1 MRHHRPEIILIDLGL
16 PDRDGI
22 ALLPKLKRL
31 SDAAILML
39 TSRDD
44 ERGKVAALDGGA
56 DDYVTKSFSIP
67 ELLAQ
72 TRTVL
77 RHCVQER
84 AWRVGLGVVP
94 GQEHHQL
101 RQAQFGTVRLEQ
113 LGQLPSAVARARV
126 QRTSRRSIRPTRSP
140 RVTTCHMS
148 PSPSY
153 DAGSSFIAWK

>member
-1 MRHHRPEIILIDLGL
+1 MTRRCLRCRASPLALILILIDLGL

-44 ERGKVAALDGGA
+44 KRSQVAALDGGA

-72 TRTVL
+72 MRTVL
-77 RHCVQER
+77 RHCV
-84 AWRVGLGVVP
+84 
-94 GQEHHQL
+94 
-101 RQAQFGTVRLEQ
+101 
-113 LGQLPSAVARARV
+113 
-126 QRTSRRSIRPTRSP
+126 
-140 RVTTCHMS
+140 
-148 PSPSY
+148 
-153 DAGSSFIAWK
+153 